1 MGGEYHGQLKLRN
14 AKLLPFPGVSEFYYA
29 MTHFDLR
36 KGQTVAPNIV
46 LLSLPPF
53 LRASFSTSLWS
64 GLQVFEKTIDSENAG
79 SEFVMVVQWLW
90 YQVLAV
96 GCDTRKT
103 AHQLPRE
110 SVSVSDLHVTPES
123 VDANVLVMLTLHLS
137 SALYGTL
144 SSFRYLWGQPCEPDS
159 ITVTAQRT
167 YVLEALK
174 SLLLIPSLYP
184 SPALFPPKFTS

>member
-1 MGGEYHGQLKLRN
+1 MLSY
-14 AKLLPFPGVSEFYYA
+14 F
-29 MTHFDLR
+29 
-36 KGQTVAPNIV
+36 
-46 LLSLPPF
+46 LSLGCLSFIMPWHILILGRDRLSHPILFSYPSPPF
-53 LRASFSTSLWS
+53 SEHLSTSLWS
-64 GLQVFEKTIDSENAG
+64 GWQVYEKTIDSENAG

-144 SSFRYLWGQPCEPDS
+144 SSFRDLWGQPCEPDS